1 MAARDRTGTS
11 RQAVRSHSRR
21 IAWRRSV
28 QSPRRR
34 LASRRPAA
42 CTWLALSLGAWAWLS
57 PETAEAWVLQVQ
69 SKSEFATLPQG
80 RVLCGPV
87 PEGFLVDAN
96 RRRVRPKAD
105 TAVGHTVNASLAQHT
120 GACATEAREPATLIV
135 AGELPTIDASSVN
148 VVLDSG
154 RLELR
159 GYGLENTRIGWTA
172 ENKTGS
178 DVCLGVAKEKEQDVC
193 AISIDRELPA
203 DPRRI
208 ELRWAPPF
216 GRVGGNA
223 ITYDRSGEVVTE
235 DVLRIPIARLLIARM
250 FPEVPMVN
258 VASGDGR
265 LQLVHPEALS
275 GVDCGAVRCEI
286 VPDGLLVGSVP
297 AAAPTVTVTVR
308 LLPRVFMIRGDA
320 LDSAMTE
327 RLTVLRCPMALVSGA
342 PLRNADE
349 LRVLVRL
356 SPACLGDVNRLR
368 WTANGDPAD
377 MLSVESHDDG
387 VYVLL
392 HLGRIASD
400 RLTVIAA
407 REDNSVLAVV
417 TSQTVELPPL
427 MATLALPSYGEIDF
441 IPRNRDAVVT
451 ITTGAGSGRLV
462 PISVPGAY
470 LVSRGTDGFRIRG
483 VYGAGGYAA
492 LRFAYR
498 IEGLPASFQDIDF
511 ALVTDPVQR
520 PLREASVPLP
530 IGGASMSDKPI
541 IELYCAREK
550 GRLSFM
556 EPGPSHHIPFDQRE
570 TCRLLI
576 HRARIPKDAGEQR
589 LDIEVTVT
597 AVGGEPRA
605 EARVVHHLVLRHA
618 PDRDVIWL
626 RGAKQQFD
634 RFSVQVTHVVSE
646 SLYTTYRGP
655 QMVLPSS
662 QWAVVTED
670 ADFKFYATAAIPASL
685 YRFSNDDGDLGT
697 GPLSL
702 NFGVLSRLTWLDSEG
717 HEGLVGVESGVMG
730 MGLASDKDQLAIVLG
745 LGIAIPLGNANTI
758 AQAAINIHAWLAYSL
773 GKNTAQ
779 VPNTMEEVT
788 LNPWAFVFGP
798 SITVGS
804 VGAFL

>member
-1 MAARDRTGTS
+1 M
-11 RQAVRSHSRR
+11 
-21 IAWRRSV
+21 
-28 QSPRRR
+28 
-34 LASRRPAA
+34 
-42 CTWLALSLGAWAWLS
+42 
-57 PETAEAWVLQVQ
+57 LQVPA
-69 SKSEFATLPQG
+69 KAEFATLPQG
-80 RVLCGPV
+80 RVLCGAV

-96 RRRVRPKAD
+96 RRRFRPKQD

-135 AGELPTIDASSVN
+135 VGDAPTIDPGSVN
-148 VVLDSG
+148 LVLDAG

-159 GYGLENTRIGWTA
+159 GSNLENTRIGWA
-172 ENKTGS
+172 ENNRVGS
-178 DVCLGVAKEKEQDVC
+178 DVCIGVTKDKDQDAC
-193 AISIDRELPA
+193 AISVDKALPA

-208 ELRWAPPF
+208 ALSWAPSF
-216 GRVGGNA
+216 GR
-223 ITYDRSGEVVTE
+223 ITGDAVFYDRGGEVVPNE
-235 DVLRIPIARLLIARM
+235 VRAVPIARVLIARM

-265 LQLVHPEALS
+265 LPLAHPEALS
-275 GVDCGAVRCEI
+275 GVECGAVRCEL

-297 AAAPTVTVTVR
+297 AAAPTVTVRLR
-308 LLPRVFMIRGDA
+308 LLPRVFLIRGDN
-320 LDSAMTE
+320 LDNTVTE
-327 RLTVLRCPMALVSGA
+327 RLTVLRCPMSLVSGA

-349 LRVLVRL
+349 LRVLVKL
-356 SPACLGDVNRLR
+356 APVCVGDVNRLR
-368 WTANGDPAD
+368 WTANNDPAD
-377 MLSVESHDDG
+377 MLQVDSRDDG

-392 HLGRIASD
+392 HVGRIASD
-400 RLTVIAA
+400 RLNVVAA
-407 REDNSVLAVV
+407 REDNTVLAVV
-417 TSQTVELPPL
+417 STQTAELPPL
-427 MATLALPSYGEIDF
+427 MATLALPQYGEIDF

-451 ITTGAGSGRLV
+451 ITHVGGQGRLV

-470 LVSRGTDGFRIRG
+470 LVSRGTDGFHMRG

-498 IEGLPASFQDIDF
+498 IEGLPPSFQDVDF

-530 IGGASMSDKPI
+530 IGGSSMTDKPI
-541 IELYCAREK
+541 VELYCAREK
-550 GRLSFM
+550 GSLSMM
-556 EPGPSHHIPFDQRE
+556 EPGPSHHIPFDLRE
-570 TCRLLI
+570 TCRLMI
-576 HRARIPKDAGEQR
+576 HRERIPKEAGEQR
-589 LDIEVTVT
+589 LDIEITVT
-597 AVGGEPRA
+597 AVGGEPRG
-605 EARVVHHLVLRHA
+605 EARVVHHLVLRNGT
-618 PDRDVIWL
+618 DRDVIWL

-646 SLYTTYRGP
+646 SLYLTDRGP

-685 YRFSNDDGDLGT
+685 YRFSNDDNDLGT

-717 HEGLVGVESGVMG
+717 HEGLVGIESGVMG

-779 VPNTMEEVT
+779 IPDTDRTQT